1 VADASEPLGDEPGV
15 VSPASP
21 AEFVNAEPGGL
32 VGETAAAPDHAARRG
47 GGVFVVGRILSMPVA
62 ALRNRLVRSS
72 PSGSPD
78 FDALGNPRKRRRV
91 APFWLWFATFY
102 IVVAL
107 TIVATLVLSGASLP
121 GIGPAPSQSAGSTF
135 GASPSASGPLTTGP
149 AVVGPTTGV
158 SPSTTTPISAPVL
171 TVKEQPPTLAI
182 GKNATFTIRFVPG
195 ATCTL
200 TRTFVPGFT
209 AAPSQAPKSPV
220 SSLAFPVGADG
231 SATIAW
237 GETAQVGTYSIS
249 ATCTGSPQSSAP
261 VTVSWN

>member
-1 VADASEPLGDEPGV
+1 
-15 VSPASP
+15 
-21 AEFVNAEPGGL
+21 
-32 VGETAAAPDHAARRG
+32 
-47 GGVFVVGRILSMPVA
+47 MPVA

-102 IVVAL
+102 IVVGL
-107 TIVATLVLSGASLP
+107 TIIATLVLSGASLP
-121 GIGPAPSQSAGSTF
+121 GMAPA
-135 GASPSASGPLTTGP
+135 ASPSSSASGPVSSGPLTTGP
-149 AVVGPTTGV
+149 AVGPTTGT
-158 SPSTTTPISAPVL
+158 SPATTPPTAPVL

-209 AAPSQAPKSPV
+209 AAPQQSPRSPV

-237 GETAQVGTYSIS
+237 GETAQTGTYSIS
-249 ATCTGSPQSSAP
+249 ATCTGSLQASAP